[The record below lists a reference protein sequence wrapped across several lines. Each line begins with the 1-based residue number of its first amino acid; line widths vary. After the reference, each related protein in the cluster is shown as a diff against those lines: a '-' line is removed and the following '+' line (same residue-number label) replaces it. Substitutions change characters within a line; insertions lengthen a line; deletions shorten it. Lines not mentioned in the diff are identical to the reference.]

1 MLINANKK
9 RMLIMPLK
17 RTGFTKNAGVT
28 LVELMIALS
37 LGLLVTF
44 FMGTMYLSST
54 ETFRATSQVGRVQE
68 NLRFGSF
75 FIQSSLRE
83 VGYMPCGFDRN
94 LNIHLNTG
102 SQEYWIED
110 GIFGWDYDGTDAG
123 ETLAFTYD
131 ILGQNPTAADVTQ
144 ARADNAA
151 ASAAFNTSD
160 DGVQIALPDVIE
172 DLSPIAGSDVLAVAV
187 ERETSMRSVVAA
199 LQASDTVEI
208 DFRPEQN
215 IGQGSIVRFGNCL
228 NSDKFQNES
237 AIDVANNFI
246 QIGLGGVAGYEPG
259 NNNAFSSGANRW
271 AAVHPTGSRVSAEV
285 LKVYYIGTGASG
297 IPSLFEYESECGVA
311 GLATACAQPIVNREL
326 VEGVENMQVFYGVDT
341 DLDGVANQ
349 YLSADNVTNFENVVS
364 IRLGLMLRSLEPA
377 ELVDTDNYAVADEVT
392 VDPMDIRVTRYV
404 SNSTVHLRN
413 RRF

>member
-110 GIFGWDYDGTDAG
+110 GIFGWDYDGTDAVSYTHL
-123 ETLAFTYD
+123 TL
-131 ILGQNPTAADVTQ
+131 PTKA
-144 ARADNAA
+144 
-151 ASAAFNTSD
+151 
-160 DGVQIALPDVIE
+160 
-172 DLSPIAGSDVLAVAV
+172 
-187 ERETSMRSVVAA
+187 
-199 LQASDTVEI
+199 
-208 DFRPEQN
+208 
-215 IGQGSIVRFGNCL
+215 
-228 NSDKFQNES
+228 
-237 AIDVANNFI
+237 
-246 QIGLGGVAGYEPG
+246 
-259 NNNAFSSGANRW
+259 
-271 AAVHPTGSRVSAEV
+271 
-285 LKVYYIGTGASG
+285 
-297 IPSLFEYESECGVA
+297 
-311 GLATACAQPIVNREL
+311 
-326 VEGVENMQVFYGVDT
+326 
-341 DLDGVANQ
+341 
-349 YLSADNVTNFENVVS
+349 
-364 IRLGLMLRSLEPA
+364 
-377 ELVDTDNYAVADEVT
+377 
-392 VDPMDIRVTRYV
+392 
-404 SNSTVHLRN
+404 
-413 RRF
+413 